1 MFLARTTSD
10 GSPDTIKILLAD
22 DHPLVLLGVRH
33 TLEQDGG
40 FLVVGEARSGHEHD
54 LVRLVGKHAPEV
66 VLLDPEMPAMDG
78 ISALGQIRHRFPNVK
93 VVMFSAAT
101 DIGQV
106 EAAFRHGASGYV
118 VKTIDTRHLGPAI
131 RQAVQGTDCHAI
143 GIPALTGE
151 SVATAFGLSER
162 ELEVVRAAAGGL
174 SNREI
179 ATKLF
184 VTEQTV
190 KLHLTN
196 IYRKLEIPNCSG
208 LTRWVLNKGLQK

>member
-10 GSPDTIKILLAD
+10 GSLETIKILLAD

-40 FLVVGEARSGHEHD
+40 FLVVGEARSGHD
-54 LVRLVGKHAPEV
+54 LVRLVGEHAPEV
-66 VLLDPEMPAMDG
+66 VLLDPKMPAMDG
-78 ISALGQIRHRFPNVK
+78 ISALDQIRHRFPNVK
-93 VVMFSAAT
+93 VVLFSAAA

-118 VKTIDTRHLGPAI
+118 VKTIDTRDLGPAI
-131 RQAVQGTDCHAI
+131 RQAIQGTDYHAI

-151 SVATAFGLSER
+151 SAATAFGLSER

-196 IYRKLEIPNCSG
+196 IYRKLGIPNRTG